1 MVPAVPIR
9 KPKTS
14 VESGKST
21 NMSSVNAVNA
31 VPVALVTGAAKR
43 IGREIAFTLAQRGW
57 DIVVHYGHSA
67 TEAAQLVQEITTLG
81 RRALALQADLGD
93 VAQVKKIVPQTLA
106 YFGRLDCVVN
116 NASLFEADDIHDFSQ
131 SCLDKHMH
139 ANLMAP
145 VMLAQDMY
153 AHLPEDV
160 IAGSAVVINILDQK
174 LFNLNPDYLS
184 YTLSKA
190 ALHTATTTLA
200 QALAPKV
207 RVVGIAPGLSLV
219 SGEQSASD
227 FEAAHK
233 VTPLGRS
240 STPQDIAQAVCY
252 VASAKAITGTT
263 LLVDGGQHLIPTQ
276 RDVMFLA
283 TTNAAASLK

>member
-1 MVPAVPIR
+1 MNSALPEP
-9 KPKTS
+9 
-14 VESGKST
+14 
-21 NMSSVNAVNA
+21 SSA
-31 VPVALVTGAAKR
+31 PVALVTGAAKR
-43 IGREIAFTLAQRGW
+43 IGRQIALSLAQRGW
-57 DIVVHYGHSA
+57 DIVVHYGKSLP
-67 TEAAQLVQEITTLG
+67 EAEQVVAEIEQLG
-81 RRALALQADLGD
+81 RRAIAVRTDLGL
-93 VAQVKKIVPQTLA
+93 AAEVKKLVPQTMA

-116 NASLFEADDIHDFSQ
+116 NASLFEPDSAEDFSQ
-131 SCLDKHMH
+131 LSLDLHMH

-145 VMLAQDMY
+145 VMLAQDLY
-153 AHLPEDV
+153 ANLPNNAQ
-160 IAGSAVVINILDQK
+160 AGMAVVINILDQK

-190 ALHTATTTLA
+190 GLQTATTMLA

-207 RVVGIAPGLSLV
+207 RVVGIAPGLSMM
-219 SGEQSASD
+219 SGDQSASD

-240 STPQDIAQAVCY
+240 STPLDIAEAVCY
-252 VASAKAITGTT
+252 VASARAITGTT

-283 TTNAAASLK
+283 KAKS

>member
-1 MVPAVPIR
+1 M
-9 KPKTS
+9 
-14 VESGKST
+14 
-21 NMSSVNAVNA
+21 NMSSVASTSV

-43 IGREIAFTLAQRGW
+43 IGRQIALALAQRGW
-57 DIVVHYGHSA
+57 DIVVHYGQSA
-67 TEAAQLVQEITTLG
+67 HEAVQLVAEIEQAG
-81 RRALALQADLGD
+81 RRALAVQADLGD
-93 VAQVKKIVPQTLA
+93 VAQIKKIIPQALA

-116 NASLFEADDIHDFSQ
+116 NASLFEADSIDDFSQ
-131 SCLDKHMH
+131 ACLDKHMH
-139 ANLMAP
+139 VNLMAP
-145 VMLAQDMY
+145 LMLAQDLY
-153 AHLPEDV
+153 ANLPKDAQ
-160 IAGSAVVINILDQK
+160 AGMAVVINILDQK

-200 QALAPKV
+200 QALAPKL

-219 SGEQSASD
+219 SGEQSVSD
-227 FEAAHK
+227 FEAAHQ

-240 STPQDIAQAVCY
+240 SSPQDIADAVCY
-252 VASAKAITGTT
+252 VAMAKAITGTT

-283 TTNAAASLK
+283 TANGGRAQ